1 MAAQS
6 KNIAPTPETPQPFV
20 VPEGLTIEHRL
31 GPVTGKHMYKVAG
44 FEMPYAGSEEA
55 AVQLY
60 QRLKHAYETG
70 YFNSTGTRKPT

>member
-1 MAAQS
+1 MAAQP
-6 KNIAPTPETPQPFV
+6 KNTAPTPETPQPFV
-20 VPEGLTIEHRL
+20 VPDGIKIEHRL

-60 QRLKHAYETG
+60 QRLKHAFETG
-70 YFNSTGTRKPT
+70 YFTGNGTRK